1 MRKWEV
7 ELTRSFFFFYRS
19 PNLQLIY
26 KFISSMED
34 LMSWISDEGQWDSVV
49 CLGQGAQ
56 DKVKVKEVQ

>member
-1 MRKWEV
+1 
-7 ELTRSFFFFYRS
+7 
-19 PNLQLIY
+19 
-26 KFISSMED
+26 MED